1 MNNAQFYYLLR
12 RGVFGSNLGNSVA
25 VFRTRV
31 LNDGGIFESRT
42 CVNKAVAA
50 LEIDE

>member
-1 MNNAQFYYLLR
+1 MKNAIFYYLLR
-12 RGVFGSNLGNSVA
+12 RGIFGANLGNVVA
-25 VFRTRV
+25 LFRTRV
-31 LNDGGIFESRT
+31 INDGGIFESRT

>member
-1 MNNAQFYYLLR
+1 MNNATYYYLLR
-12 RGVFGSNLGNSVA
+12 RGVYGANLGNSVA
-25 VFRTRV
+25 VFRARV
-31 LNDGGIFESRT
+31 INDGGIFESRT